1 MDGVTGLSIFRY
13 LWREETGGINTLRC
27 LTETTRKMV
36 MAFVKI
42 GYPNDNQF
50 RGELI

>member
-1 MDGVTGLSIFRY
+1 MGGVSGLSMFQVTLERRD
-13 LWREETGGINTLRC
+13 WRINTLRC